1 MTSAVPTFSDV
12 SDWTF
17 VLLLLYNL
25 WCNQSKMDD
34 QRPVRLL
41 SLDGGGI
48 RGLSSILILKEL
60 MRHVNQDRD
69 PSSQLQPWQVFDL
82 IGGTSTGGIIAIMLG
97 CLRMTVDECEEAYIR
112 LAKTIFKPKRWKYN
126 AFSRSVDFFS
136 ASERYD
142 SSKLES
148 VVKEII
154 KARTGSEETPLSNLT
169 EDGVGKVF
177 VTTVQTDDNELLLLR
192 SYETRQELDKH
203 SKQFQLWEA
212 LRATSAATTYFKEY
226 RRGNAGYLDG
236 ALKSNNPIFQVHQE
250 ARDQWPDREAFLI
263 SIGTGTKPSVP
274 LRGNLI
280 HLARTLTKLVT
291 ETEETWNRFRGS
303 HKEMLKDSLLF
314 RYSVPELG
322 GVDLGNHKLMGVVR
336 SSTERHLRE
345 ASTEKYVKT
354 CAQKMVEIEEDK
366 YASSRTGKP
375 RALRLEDLSD
385 QEKDCLRS
393 LHATSGDYESQRL
406 GIDKPVPGTCKWFLR
421 HQKFVNWERGSASS
435 LLWVTA
441 NPGCGKSVLSSFL
454 VDTLNDESS
463 QPIVCSFFFKAGIDS
478 RRSSHQ
484 ALCVL
489 LHQLF
494 IAVPD
499 LVQAAMGDYCS
510 KDVPSFT
517 KDVEALWA
525 ILCEAV
531 SRLGNRKVICI
542 IDALDECSDQSRNRL
557 ITQLVTAISA
567 NGSLSSVGNLKLL
580 VTSRPWPSIETRF
593 RNLLSIRLRGEDE
606 SPSLSADVEKM
617 IEHRVQEL
625 KRSSFLSTEA
635 SSMVAKILTE
645 GADRTFLWV
654 SLVFDAIERLQS
666 RKLSSIERS
675 LESLP
680 GDLDQLYESAL
691 AAFVDPE
698 ASYKLLGIVLAA
710 KRPLKLDELNVAL
723 NFEKD
728 TSSLKALSRELEPNV
743 EHTIKELGGF
753 FIRIMDSTVF
763 LVHQT
768 ARDFLLSPW
777 PSHLHKQPIHKIDL
791 ELASFAL
798 ARTCVGFLQLEGLPV
813 RPHLPMTEE
822 ERVESNETLL
832 AKLPGWVKSF
842 YVYAS
847 TEWASHLGG
856 DEVFKSASDI
866 FNAVRSIC
874 DSSKPYFSAWWYLY
888 VDGEFFAGSEK
899 RHSRFG
905 DYAGRCFAHWST
917 LKGSPAATRGLLES
931 GTSVAGEQDPYGHDL
946 LYHCASHGAEQARWI
961 LEHTDHTTLNLFQS
975 LEHSVLR
982 ENLKMFQQLLQ
993 TKVRISLTED
1003 EAHARFLFFTLPA
1016 LQRHT
1021 FLEALLDRGMAIY
1034 GKDFVAA
1041 ASDGYNKSLALLI
1054 DRRSQTIKDL
1064 TQVLKEALVRATE
1077 EGYPRC
1083 RTVLLEHLPSDAAI
1097 GLDLSPGLLQ
1107 ASYRGDSRSIR
1118 ELAAIGASD
1127 KGEGLAF
1134 SCTVGHAE
1142 TARALVDSVAYPRE
1156 VLVEGLSTYY
1166 DTNMGLELKENCIKV
1181 MGKVVA
1187 SRGKLF
1193 EGFRIVPVFGC
1204 SFEEST
1210 QLLELFSAKGIRVS
1224 RRRYVEVTAMVVAM
1238 DDRFGHWLAKAAG
1251 KLQNDDP
1258 ALAANDFFLLACFWG
1273 KPSLVQ
1279 LGLSEIVDI
1288 NKQDGS
1294 GITPLMAATASGSLQ
1309 IVRLLLEK
1317 GANPDRR
1324 CKALMPQ
1331 RDIMSDIEWELAN
1344 LCTHFARGLGAEC
1357 LEGSPRSLARQMGQV
1372 EIEEVLN
1379 KFV

>member
-1 MTSAVPTFSDV
+1 
-12 SDWTF
+12 
-17 VLLLLYNL
+17 
-25 WCNQSKMDD
+25 MDNE
-34 QRPVRLL
+34 RPVRLL

-48 RGLSSILILKEL
+48 RGLSSILILKDL

-69 PSSQLQPWQVFDL
+69 PNSQLQPWQVFDL

-126 AFSRSVDFFS
+126 AFSRGVDFFS

-154 KARTGSEETPLSNLT
+154 KARTGSDKTPLSNFT
-169 EDGVGKVF
+169 EDGFGKVF

-192 SYETRQELDKH
+192 SYETRQEIDKH

-236 ALKSNNPIFQVHQE
+236 ALKSNNPIFQVRQE

-322 GVDLGNHKLMGVVR
+322 GVDLGNHKLMGMVR
-336 SSTERHLRE
+336 TNTERHLRE
-345 ASTEKYVKT
+345 AATEKYVT
-354 CAQKMVEIEEDK
+354 ACAKKMMEIESGEFVTL
-366 YASSRTGKP
+366 RMGKS
-375 RALRLEDLSD
+375 RALRLEDLSE

-421 HQKFVNWERGSASS
+421 HPKFVNWERGSASS

-463 QPIVCSFFFKAGIDS
+463 RPIVCSFFFKAGIDS

-494 IAVPD
+494 VAAPN
-499 LVQAAMGDYCS
+499 LVQAAMEDYCS
-510 KDVPSFT
+510 KDILSFT

-531 SRLGNRKVICI
+531 SRLSKRKVICI
-542 IDALDECSDQSRNRL
+542 IDALDECSDQSRNRF
-557 ITQLVTAISA
+557 ISQLVTAISA
-567 NGSLSSVGNLKLL
+567 NGSLSSVGNLKFL
-580 VTSRPWPSIETRF
+580 VTSRPWPSIESRF

-606 SPSLSADVEKM
+606 SPALSADVEKM
-617 IEHRVQEL
+617 IEHRVREL
-625 KRSSFLSTEA
+625 KKSSFLSTEA
-635 SSMVAKILTE
+635 SSLVAKILTE

-691 AAFVDPE
+691 AAFVDPK
-698 ASYKLLGIVLAA
+698 ASYKLLSMVLAA

-723 NFEKD
+723 SFEEN
-728 TSSLKALSRELEPNV
+728 TISLEALSRELEPNA

-768 ARDFLLSPW
+768 ARDFLLSRGTN
-777 PSHLHKQPIHKIDL
+777 LVEKQPIHRVDL
-791 ELASFAL
+791 ELANFSL
-798 ARTCVGFLQLEGLPV
+798 ARTCIGFIQLEGLPV
-813 RPHLPMTEE
+813 RPQRPMTEE
-822 ERVESNETLL
+822 ERVKSNEILL
-832 AKLPGWVKSF
+832 ANLPGWAKSF

-856 DEVFKSASDI
+856 DEVFKSTSDI
-866 FNAVRSIC
+866 HDAVRSIC

-888 VDGEFFAGSEK
+888 VDGKFFAGSGK
-899 RHSRFG
+899 QHPHFG
-905 DYAGRCFAHWST
+905 DCAGRCFAHWST

-931 GTSVAGEQDPYGHDL
+931 GTSVAGELDAYGCDL
-946 LYHCASHGAEQARWI
+946 LYHCASRRDEQAHWI
-961 LEHTDHTTLNLFQS
+961 LENTDHATLHLLNF
-975 LEHSVLR
+975 LERTVSE
-982 ENLKMFQQLLQ
+982 ENWKVFQQLLHTQ
-993 TKVRISLTED
+993 VQIKLPEHEARARYYSLTVT
-1003 EAHARFLFFTLPA
+1003 ALRRPKFLEPLLNRGLTICGKE
-1016 LQRHT
+1016 
-1021 FLEALLDRGMAIY
+1021 FLEAAEKGCHE
-1034 GKDFVAA
+1034 
-1041 ASDGYNKSLALLI
+1041 SLALLI
-1054 DRRSQTIKDL
+1054 DRRPQAVEDL
-1064 TQVLKEALVRATE
+1064 PRVLKEVLVRATE
-1077 EGYPRC
+1077 LGYPRC
-1083 RTVLLEHLPSDAAI
+1083 RTVVLRHLSSDAAI
-1097 GLDLSPGLLQ
+1097 GLDLSAGLIE
-1107 ASYRGDSRSIR
+1107 ASYRGDRCSIR
-1118 ELAAIGASD
+1118 ELGAMGALD
-1127 KGEGLAF
+1127 QGKGLAF
-1134 SCTVGHAE
+1134 SCALGDSE
-1142 TARALVDSVAYPRE
+1142 TAAAFINSIAYPRE

-1166 DTNMGLELKENCIKV
+1166 DSNMGSELKESCLKTLRN
-1181 MGKVVA
+1181 VVA

-1193 EGFRIVPVFGC
+1193 EGFRLFPIFGF
-1204 SFEEST
+1204 SFEDAT
-1210 QLLELFSAKGIRVS
+1210 QLLELLSARGIFIS
-1224 RRRYVEVTAMVVAM
+1224 RRRFVEATAIVVAM
-1238 DDRFGHWLAKAAG
+1238 DDRFSYWLAQAAS
-1251 KLQNDDP
+1251 KLQNDP
-1258 ALAANDFFLLACFWG
+1258 TLAAKDFFLLACFWG

-1279 LGLSEIVDI
+1279 LGVSGAVDI

-1294 GITPLMAATASGSLQ
+1294 GITPLMAATASGSLEV
-1309 IVRLLLEK
+1309 VRLLLEK
-1317 GANPDRR
+1317 GANPDQR
-1324 CKALMPQ
+1324 CKALVPQ
-1331 RDIMSDIEWELAN
+1331 RGTMSDIEWELAS
-1344 LCTHFARGLGAEC
+1344 LCIHFARGLGIAC
-1357 LEGSPRSLARQMGQV
+1357 MEGSPRSLARQMGQV

-1379 KFV
+1379 DVG